1 MRRAGY
7 CLIRFNCDYGEG
19 AHPRILARLQ
29 ETNLVQT
36 PGYGEDEYCREAADI
51 IRNLCE
57 RDDLDVHFL
66 MGGTQA
72 NLTVLS
78 AALRPWQGV
87 VSTDAG
93 HIAVHETGS
102 IEACGHKVLCIPHEN
117 GKLRAEAVAELCRA
131 HYADASFE
139 HMVQPGA
146 VYVSSPS
153 ELGTIYS
160 RAELTALR
168 KVCDEY
174 GLLLFL
180 DGARLGYGLAS
191 PENDLTL
198 PFLAETADVFYIGG
212 TKQGALFGEAV
223 VIRNEAL
230 KRDFRYQ
237 IKQRGG
243 MLAKG
248 RLLGIQ
254 FAELLRD
261 GLYFELSRHA
271 VALAM
276 KIKSALT
283 EAGYAFYID
292 SPTNQQFPIFS
303 DEQLAR
309 LGEDYAFSYQCRVDR
324 EALGG
329 AHLHQLGDARR
340 GRGQAHQRYK
350 ERIVWPRT
358 TAPNWSAYSA
368 TPWTTTPRA

>member
-1 MRRAGY
+1 MVIKICPRKAEVG
-7 CLIRFNCDYGEG
+7 LIRFNCDYGEG

-51 IRNLCE
+51 IRSLCE
-57 RDDLDVHFL
+57 MDALDVHFL

-160 RAELTALR
+160 REELTALR

-191 PENDLTL
+191 PENDLSL
-198 PFLAETADVFYIGG
+198 PFLARTADVFYIGG

-276 KIKSALT
+276 KLKAALT
-283 EAGYAFYID
+283 EAGCEFYID
-292 SPTNQQFPIFS
+292 SPTNQQFPIFP
-303 DEQLAR
+303 DEQLER
-309 LGEDYAFSYQCRVDR
+309 LSERYAFSYQCRIDAKCSAVRICTSWATREEDVDR
-324 EALGG
+324 LIS
-329 AHLHQLGDARR
+329 DIRR
-340 GRGQAHQRYK
+340 G
-350 ERIVWPRT
+350 
-358 TAPNWSAYSA
+358 
-368 TPWTTTPRA
+368 

>member
-1 MRRAGY
+1 M
-7 CLIRFNCDYGEG
+7 
-19 AHPRILARLQ
+19 
-29 ETNLVQT
+29 QT
-36 PGYGEDEYCREAADI
+36 PGYGEDEYCREAAEI
-51 IRNLCE
+51 IRSLCE
-57 RDDLDVHFL
+57 TPDVDVHFL

-87 VSTDAG
+87 VSADTG

-117 GKLRAEAVAELCRA
+117 GKLRAEAVEALCRA

-139 HMVQPGA
+139 HMVMPGA
-146 VYVSSPS
+146 VYISNPS
-153 ELGTIYS
+153 ELGTIYT
-160 RAELTALR
+160 RAELSALR

-174 GLLLFL
+174 GICCFSWT
-180 DGARLGYGLAS
+180 ARGWATAS
-191 PENDLTL
+191 PLPENDLTL
-198 PFLAETADVFYIGG
+198 PFIAQTADVFYIGG

-223 VIRNEAL
+223 VIRNAAL

-261 GLYFELSRHA
+261 GLLLRPFPSCGC
-271 VALAM
+271 
-276 KIKSALT
+276 
-283 EAGYAFYID
+283 AGDENQGSLQESGYEFLID

-303 DEQLAR
+303 DEQLSR
-309 LGEDYAFSYQCRVDR
+309 LAENYAFSYQCRVDAKR
-324 EALGG
+324 SAVRICTSWATRAEDVDRLIS
-329 AHLHQLGDARR
+329 DIRR
-340 GRGQAHQRYK
+340 G
-350 ERIVWPRT
+350 
-358 TAPNWSAYSA
+358 
-368 TPWTTTPRA
+368 

>member
-1 MRRAGY
+1 M
-7 CLIRFNCDYGEG
+7 IRFNCDYGEG

-51 IRNLCE
+51 IRSLCE
-57 RDDLDVHFL
+57 MDALDVHFL

-160 RAELTALR
+160 RGELTALR
-168 KVCDEY
+168 KWT
-174 GLLLFL
+174 
-180 DGARLGYGLAS
+180 RLGFRAS
-191 PENDLTL
+191 
-198 PFLAETADVFYIGG
+198 F
-212 TKQGALFGEAV
+212 
-223 VIRNEAL
+223 
-230 KRDFRYQ
+230 
-237 IKQRGG
+237 
-243 MLAKG
+243 
-248 RLLGIQ
+248 
-254 FAELLRD
+254 
-261 GLYFELSRHA
+261 
-271 VALAM
+271 
-276 KIKSALT
+276 KSAVIAPAALS
-283 EAGYAFYID
+283 
-292 SPTNQQFPIFS
+292 SPQVTGLS
-303 DEQLAR
+303 
-309 LGEDYAFSYQCRVDR
+309 S
-324 EALGG
+324 
-329 AHLHQLGDARR
+329 
-340 GRGQAHQRYK
+340 
-350 ERIVWPRT
+350 
-358 TAPNWSAYSA
+358 
-368 TPWTTTPRA
+368 

>member
-19 AHPRILARLQ
+19 AHPRILERLQ
-29 ETNLVQT
+29 ETNYVQT

-57 RDDLDVHFL
+57 RDDLAVHFL

-160 RAELTALR
+160 RAELTELR
-168 KVCDEY
+168 RVCDEY
-174 GLLLFL
+174 RLLLFL
-180 DGARLGYGLAS
+180 DGARLGYGLVS
-191 PENDLTL
+191 PENDVTL

-223 VIRNEAL
+223 VI
-230 KRDFRYQ
+230 
-237 IKQRGG
+237 RGG

-271 VALAM
+271 VTLAM
-276 KIKSALT
+276 KIKAALT

-292 SPTNQQFPIFS
+292 SPTNQQFPIFP

-309 LGEDYAFSYQCRVDR
+309 LGEKYAFSYQCRVD
-324 EALGG
+324 EARSAVRICTSWATRAEDVDRLIS
-329 AHLHQLGDARR
+329 DIRR
-340 GRGQAHQRYK
+340 G
-350 ERIVWPRT
+350 
-358 TAPNWSAYSA
+358 
-368 TPWTTTPRA
+368 

>member
-1 MRRAGY
+1 M
-7 CLIRFNCDYGEG
+7 IRFNCDYGEG
-19 AHPRILARLQ
+19 AHPRILQRLQ

-36 PGYGEDEYCREAADI
+36 PGYGEDEYCREAAEI
-51 IRNLCE
+51 IRNLCQ
-57 RDDLDVHFL
+57 RPDVDVHFL

-87 VSTDAG
+87 VSADTG

-117 GKLRAEAVAELCRA
+117 GKLRAEAVEALCRA

-139 HMVQPGA
+139 HMVMPGA
-146 VYVSSPS
+146 VYVSNPT
-153 ELGTIYS
+153 ELGTIYT
-160 RAELTALR
+160 RAELSALR
-168 KVCDEY
+168 RVCDEY
-174 GLLLFL
+174 GMLLFL

-198 PFLAETADVFYIGG
+198 PFIAQTADVFYIGG

-223 VIRNEAL
+223 VIRNAML
-230 KRDFRYQ
+230 KRNFRYS

-261 GLYFELSRHA
+261 GLYFDLSRHA
-271 VALAM
+271 VALAA
-276 KIKSALT
+276 KIKASLL
-283 EAGYAFYID
+283 ESGYEFLID

-303 DEQLAR
+303 DEQLSR
-309 LGEDYAFSYQCRVDR
+309 LEENYAFSYQCRVDEKR
-324 EALGG
+324 SAVRICTSWATRAEDVDRLIS
-329 AHLHQLGDARR
+329 DIRR
-340 GRGQAHQRYK
+340 G
-350 ERIVWPRT
+350 
-358 TAPNWSAYSA
+358 
-368 TPWTTTPRA
+368 